1 MAVINSKLN
10 TQRGI
15 DQKLRDTIN
24 KSLLLAFDGF
34 RNNIIDVLSQAHAP
48 NTLLDALRNI
58 EISNQTSSF
67 ISFLNDY
74 IQNNYIDK
82 LLNTVAFL
90 SKEDLADM
98 AESLVRMTCLKRH
111 ITTDEESVGGASR
124 RRCNNKRR
132 RFYLD
137 KAKTLF

>member
-1 MAVINSKLN
+1 MKFQIKKNACVAPFAQTDVSN
-10 TQRGI
+10 TVVRGI

-90 SKEDLADM
+90 SKEGLADM
-98 AESLVRMTCLKRH
+98 AESLVRMTCLQRH
-111 ITTDEESVGGASR
+111 ITTDEESVGGQ
-124 RRCNNKRR
+124 
-132 RFYLD
+132 
-137 KAKTLF
+137 